1 MAKSSAGNL
10 PGDCYVPRTTT
21 RKRVERAKSADYLTV
36 AENFFK
42 AAEQAREFEY
52 WNAAGL
58 LIVHAAIAFADAIC
72 VKLGGVKSRGEDH
85 HEAIGLLDELT
96 AASQEQKQALSQ
108 FRRIVDHKTSV
119 SYAGDVYGRK
129 DVELLWRLLV
139 RFRDWAMRVVEK

>member
-1 MAKSSAGNL
+1 M
-10 PGDCYVPRTTT
+10 PRTTT
-21 RKRVERAKSADYLTV
+21 RKAVDRAKSADYLTV
-36 AENFFK
+36 ADNFFK
-42 AAEQAREFEY
+42 AAELAREFEY

-85 HEAIGLLDELT
+85 HEAIALLSKLT
-96 AASQEQKQALSQ
+96 AVSQEQKQALNQ

-129 DVELLWRLLV
+129 DVELLWRLAA
-139 RFRDWAMRVVEK
+139 RFRDWAIHVAEK